1 MNIYL
6 IRDGL
11 QQNQLWGIAT
21 SEAVAYKMIS
31 VFIKLIDG
39 STQDDFIIEP
49 LEIEQNHGY
58 NRDDVQTDEISAIQ

>member
-11 QQNQLWGIAT
+11 QQNQLLGIAT
-21 SEAVAYKMIS
+21 SEAVAYKMIDA
-31 VFIKLIDG
+31 FIKLIDG

-49 LEIEQNHGY
+49 LKIEQNHGY